1 MDGTV
6 SQQSI
11 NSIFLWSYSSDLQ
24 LEKILMDQIGIHSQM
39 LYQLS
44 HLILVIKPV
53 LLSPEMDFEF
63 RTHTSKK
70 FLILQNICQICIRM
84 DEI

>member
-24 LEKILMDQIGIHSQM
+24 LEKILMDQIGIPSQM

-44 HLILVIKPV
+44 HLILVIKSDYH
-53 LLSPEMDFEF
+53 LRWTLNSEL
-63 RTHTSKK
+63 THPRN
-70 FLILQNICQICIRM
+70 F
-84 DEI
+84 